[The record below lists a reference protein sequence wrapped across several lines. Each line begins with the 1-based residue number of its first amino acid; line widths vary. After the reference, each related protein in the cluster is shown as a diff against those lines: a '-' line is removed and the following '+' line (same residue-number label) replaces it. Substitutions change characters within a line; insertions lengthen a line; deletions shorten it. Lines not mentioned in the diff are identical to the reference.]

1 MLMPLQERSR
11 ADPAVSAGFPPA
23 PPVLWWG
30 GVCSEQGSPLKHWR
44 VIWPRLSLSFLV
56 RRVGPRAGFS
66 VGSLWASPVPGMSP
80 EVTSS
85 YLCDCIVSP
94 QPLPLSPIFIV
105 LWEVPQKTS
114 YRQAPTTSG
123 RTKTNRK
130 RICVWGPKRYRVG
143 QKFHSG
149 LSQRSEQNFW
159 PAYNVQGEIRIV
171 VNSFCCFRMWVCI
184 LSVSSPWHTWP
195 LEACI
200 CSVDLPTP
208 PCVPA
213 LLTPVSA
220 PGPSP
225 SSRGW
230 VSPVAPTSPSLCL
243 GQLEQPPPLPS
254 NSSCLWFRSW
264 VWGNLPPLLRYFP

>member
-1 MLMPLQERSR
+1 MVGRCLLRAGVPAQTLACDLATSEPQLPGRESAAEGQLLCRVSVGISR
-11 ADPAVSAGFPPA
+11 RDALRAG
-23 PPVLWWG
+23 
-30 GVCSEQGSPLKHWR
+30 
-44 VIWPRLSLSFLV
+44 V
-56 RRVGPRAGFS
+56 RRPAH
-66 VGSLWASPVPGMSP
+66 PVPRMSP

-85 YLCDCIVSP
+85 YLCGCSVSP

-254 NSSCLWFRSW
+254 NSSCSWFRSW

>member
-1 MLMPLQERSR
+1 M
-11 ADPAVSAGFPPA
+11 SAGFPPA
-23 PPVLWWG
+23 SPVLWWG
-30 GVCSEQGSPLKHWR
+30 GVCSEQGSLLKHWR

-56 RRVGPRAGFS
+56 RRVGLRAGFS
-66 VGSLWASPVPGMSP
+66 VGSLWAFPGEMPSEQVSGGRAHPVPRMSP

-85 YLCDCIVSP
+85 YLCGCSVSP

-123 RTKTNRK
+123 RIKTNRK

-143 QKFHSG
+143 QKFRSG
-149 LSQRSEQNFW
+149 LSIRSEQNFW
-159 PAYNVQGEIRIV
+159 PAYNVQGETRIV
-171 VNSFCCFRMWVCI
+171 LNSFCCFRMWGCF
-184 LSVSSPWHTWP
+184 LSVSSPWHTRP

-200 CSVDLPTP
+200 WSVNLPTA

-220 PGPSP
+220 LDPLLPPGAGSPLWLPPALPFAWDNWKNP
-225 SSRGW
+225 SS
-230 VSPVAPTSPSLCL
+230 
-243 GQLEQPPPLPS
+243 PPKL
-254 NSSCLWFRSW
+254 F
-264 VWGNLPPLLRYFP
+264 LLMV